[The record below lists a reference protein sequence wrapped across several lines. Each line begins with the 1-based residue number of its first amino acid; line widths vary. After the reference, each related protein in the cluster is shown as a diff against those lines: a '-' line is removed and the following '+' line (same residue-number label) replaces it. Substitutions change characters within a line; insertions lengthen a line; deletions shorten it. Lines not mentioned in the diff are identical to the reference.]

1 MPGGAWRSEAPAGSP
16 NVPAL
21 QAISIV
27 FVTCS
32 HALTRVA
39 THCRRFA
46 PLFLTWLVEVCRRAG
61 PEQAP
66 QL

>member
-21 QAISIV
+21 QASIV

-32 HALTRVA
+32 HARARVA

-61 PEQAP
+61 PEQAS

>member
-21 QAISIV
+21 QASIV

-32 HALTRVA
+32 HARA
-39 THCRRFA
+39 
-46 PLFLTWLVEVCRRAG
+46 WLRTAG
-61 PEQAP
+61 ASR
-66 QL
+66 LCF